1 MATKKSSFEQFSSES
16 WKYYTAIASES
27 NNLAE
32 TVGRPSHCIGVG
44 ENIWNDIKNKFNL
57 KSNSSFLDIGC
68 GFGEVTQCMLQ
79 DPVCNNISFTLVDAP
94 EILEKIKSDFSSFFK
109 DDTLL
114 VPGYFPS
121 NKNLIDATKKF
132 EYILAYS
139 VLHCT
144 DSPIEFIESAVR
156 FLAPGGKLLLGD
168 FANVHKKGRFLS
180 TPYGRKFEAKYKN
193 IDIKDV
199 PFYKNQ
205 YSFFDEAVNH
215 NKLINDE
222 LLLSIMKD
230 YRNRGYEV
238 HVLPQPDGL
247 PFSKTREDLLITC
260 LD

>member
-1 MATKKSSFEQFSSES
+1 MNKKTFIGQLGHES
-16 WKYYTAIASES
+16 WEYYTSIV
-27 NNLAE
+27 NKLGNLSE
-32 TVGRPSHCIGVG
+32 TVGRPGASLGIGQH
-44 ENIWNDIKNKFNL
+44 IWADIKQKLSL
-57 KSNSSFLDIGC
+57 KDAGSFLNIGC
-68 GFGEVTQCMLQ
+68 GFGEVTECMLKDQ
-79 DPVCNNISFTLVDAP
+79 VCNNISFTLVDAP
-94 EILEKIKSDFSSFFK
+94 EILEKIRITFSSIIK

-114 VPGYFPS
+114 VPGYFPN
-121 NKNLIDATKKF
+121 NKNCIDSSKKF

-144 DSPIEFIESAVR
+144 DFPVEFIENAVQ
-156 FLAPGGKLLLGD
+156 FLATGGKLLLGD
-168 FANVHKKGRFLS
+168 FANVHKKGRFVS
-180 TPYGRKFEAKYKN
+180 TEYGRKFDAKYKN

-199 PFYKNQ
+199 PFYKDQ

-222 LLLSIMKD
+222 LLFDIMKC

-238 HVLPQPDGL
+238 YVLPQSPEL